1 MVVGG
6 LWSWGYGPGTFDRAG
21 AVEATTVER
30 ERASQAPLRRTSA
43 RAIAGPRR
51 VAGTAVDADTLAWG
65 WSFWNDFEILQ
76 LIDACDKGERGGI
89 HNGIA
94 LAETLA
100 ANRGVSLTEQDYAS
114 LIRELLVLHSGG
126 LLTWQV
132 MSSLGRVRPIT
143 PNEPNDYLNN
153 IRDFALTIDGRDRSR
168 GQIVQVPT
176 PDPAEDD
183 GRMIATLTLEDVAR
197 SIDRVHA
204 PFQAIQLLIE
214 AGISPEQDSGDE
226 GETWEK
232 VLPIFVLLSLGTSG
246 QRRELRNFLGAWL
259 DDELHTGPSGD
270 EREKIEH
277 ALARQGWFVKDGR
290 LVVGERVRRVHDAG
304 PPMLAPDRL
313 HPSIWAAAEPQWA
326 TRHLHD
332 AVMAA
337 SKAVNAMLQGK
348 VGRDDIAE
356 VALVREAFSPNPPV
370 PGRPRL
376 RFAAIEN
383 ERTRESVT
391 QGALSFG
398 VGCFQAIRNPV
409 GHLPDDEHDLSEQEA
424 LEQLAAW
431 SLFARWI
438 ERATL
443 TPGGD

>member
-1 MVVGG
+1 MVF
-6 LWSWGYGPGTFDRAG
+6 WSD
-21 AVEATTVER
+21 
-30 ERASQAPLRRTSA
+30 
-43 RAIAGPRR
+43 I
-51 VAGTAVDADTLAWG
+51 
-65 WSFWNDFEILQ
+65 EILQ

-89 HNGIA
+89 TSGINLAQA
-94 LAETLA
+94 LAA
-100 ANRGVSLTEQDYAS
+100 DRGERLSEQDYES
-114 LIRELLVLHSGG
+114 LIRELLVLQSGG

-132 MSSLGRVRPIT
+132 VSSIGRVRPIT
-143 PNEPNDYLNN
+143 PREPNDYLNN
-153 IRDFALTIDGRDRSR
+153 IREFALTIHGRDRAR

-183 GRMIATLTLEDVAR
+183 GRIIATLTLEDVAR

-214 AGISPEQDSGDE
+214 GGISPAHDPGNDE
-226 GETWEK
+226 GETLDK
-232 VLPIFVLLSLGTSG
+232 IFPIFISLSVGTSG
-246 QRRELRNFLGAWL
+246 QRRELHHFLGEWL
-259 DDELHTGPSGD
+259 DDQLHSGPSDD
-270 EREKIEH
+270 EREKIERD
-277 ALARQGWFVKDGR
+277 LARQGWFVRDGR
-290 LVVGERVRRVHDAG
+290 LVVGERVRRVRGAR
-304 PPMLAPDRL
+304 APTPAADQL
-313 HPSIWAAAEPQWA
+313 HPSVWAAAAPQWA
-326 TRHLHD
+326 THHLHD

-356 VALVREAFSPNPPV
+356 VALVREAFSQNPSV

-376 RFAAIEN
+376 RFAAIKS
-383 ERTRESVT
+383 ERTRESMT

-443 TPGGD
+443 TPDGD